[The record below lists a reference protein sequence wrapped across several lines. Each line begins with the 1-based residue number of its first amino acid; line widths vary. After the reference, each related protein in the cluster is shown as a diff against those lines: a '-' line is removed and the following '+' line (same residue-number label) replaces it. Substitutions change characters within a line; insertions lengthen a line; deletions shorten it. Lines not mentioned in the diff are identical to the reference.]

1 MTPDVI
7 PLPVRVMVAI
17 VNALG
22 TRACSLHK
30 GKAGQGRAGQGKVA
44 RWLAL
49 TGTGQRRR
57 GYSACGVP
65 IKITRT
71 TYVASWKVDCCAV
84 YPKTWWPGN
93 ASGLSNDWVVLPI
106 LLLCRNEPFTLAG
119 K

>member
-1 MTPDVI
+1 MPSDVI
-7 PLPVRVMVAI
+7 PVAGSSDGSHCQRTWDSCVFI
-17 VNALG
+17 AQRQG
-22 TRACSLHK
+22 S
-30 GKAGQGRAGQGKVA
+30 AGQGRVA

-93 ASGLSNDWVVLPI
+93 ARGLSNDWVVLPI